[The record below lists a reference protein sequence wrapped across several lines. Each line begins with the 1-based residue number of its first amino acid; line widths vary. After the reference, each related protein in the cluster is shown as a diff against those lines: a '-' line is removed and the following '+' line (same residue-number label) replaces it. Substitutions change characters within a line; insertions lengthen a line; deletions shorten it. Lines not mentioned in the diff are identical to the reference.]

1 MKYYTYSG
9 RKSQSRFKSSRKRL
23 IIRITAIVSAVVLS
37 VAFALILGNHLK
49 KKLDNATLSTEPID
63 SIISTDNG
71 DDETS
76 GIGFVKNDRK
86 AEELSAIFG
95 YLDLEGCPDAA
106 SAERFVISLRDAGYT
121 GMIFNVKRD
130 GGKYAYVS
138 NAVTELSNITSQGGA
153 VSYDTL
159 SSAVNSASVR
169 GMRSAAYIDVGD
181 VFQASE
187 DEKVGVA
194 LDRAVVKE
202 LSAMGFSEI
211 VFGGLADKSEI
222 STDFAKE
229 LYGYFSDLRAE
240 CENVDFGLV
249 IDPLVLEDPGKTP
262 ALELVFRFID
272 FFAFDLRDV
281 SAFGDGAIASL
292 LDNFGGSFGAYSIL
306 SLTDG
311 GSVDSIKSTT
321 SVFSSNNYL
330 NVAFLTPRRD
340 YSDGSDY
347 SKKINNYTIFDIE
360 DGNGDG

>member
-9 RKSQSRFKSSRKRL
+9 KKSQSRFKSNRKQL

-37 VAFALILGNHLK
+37 VAFALILGNYLK
-49 KKLDNATLSTEPID
+49 KKLENAPLSDEPID
-63 SIISTDNG
+63 SIIDTSSA
-71 DDETS
+71 DDGTS
-76 GIGFVKNDRK
+76 GIGFVKNDRST
-86 AEELSAIFG
+86 EELSAVFG
-95 YLDLEGCPDAA
+95 CLDLEGCPDAA

-121 GMIFNVKRD
+121 GIIFNVKRD

-153 VSYDTL
+153 VSYDIL

-181 VFQASE
+181 VFTASE
-187 DEKVGVA
+187 DGKVGVT

-211 VFGGLADKSEI
+211 VFGGLADDCEI
-222 STDFAKE
+222 TTGFVKE
-229 LYGYFSDLRAE
+229 LYGYFSHLRTE

-281 SAFGDGAIASL
+281 TAFGDGAIAAL
-292 LDNFGGSFGAYSIL
+292 LDNFGGSFSAYSIL
-306 SLTDG
+306 TLTDG
-311 GSVDSIKSTT
+311 GSVETITNT
-321 SVFSSNNYL
+321 ASVFSSKNHL
-330 NVAFLTPRRD
+330 NVAFLTPRHD

-347 SKKINNYTIFDIE
+347 SKKINTYSVFNIDN
-360 DGNGDG
+360 GNGDS